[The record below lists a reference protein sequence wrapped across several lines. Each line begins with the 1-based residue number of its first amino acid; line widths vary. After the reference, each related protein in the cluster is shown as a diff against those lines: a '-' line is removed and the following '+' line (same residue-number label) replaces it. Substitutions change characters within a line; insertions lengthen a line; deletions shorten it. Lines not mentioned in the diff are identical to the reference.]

1 MQKSITKAIFP
12 VAGFGTRF
20 LPETKS
26 IPKEIHS
33 LVDRPHMQSM
43 KRVRRALHSLF
54 L

>member
-26 IPKEIHS
+26 IPKEIHT
-33 LVDRPHMQSM
+33 LVVRPHMQY
-43 KRVRRALHSLF
+43 AIDEACAAGIT
-54 L
+54 